1 MKLNSIFLIASVFY
15 ILSIIACTPSAE
27 HRKNEEYVSVQKSVE
42 ESAVLLNNSGEDIP
56 LKNLQ
61 NLKIAS
67 VNIGSIHASVFDSIL
82 NKYALVRSF
91 SIADNSLGAL
101 TMDKLSAGLEIF
113 TTLIIQLTHQSLNDP
128 ATLAFIRKQ
137 EHDKKVIISLTGSIK
152 SLALFEEVDVP
163 IIWSE
168 KSSVESSVFAAQLIF
183 GGVGAIGRLKEEV
196 STKYKHGTG
205 FSTKVVRLKYS
216 VPEDAGINIAD
227 MRGIDKIAAEAI
239 RKNAAPSLAV
249 MVIKDNKVIFNKA
262 YGTHSYTD
270 PNLSKIGDIY
280 DLASLTKTSAT
291 TLAVMHLY
299 EQGKLN
305 LDTNV
310 GAYIPGARKTNKN
323 LIRVRDLMLHQAG
336 LVPFIPFHLKLIA
349 SDYRRD
355 SSAAFPTK
363 VADNYFLRNG
373 YFGNVMW
380 PAMLNSPLAKKG
392 VYVYS
397 DLSMYFMKEIV
408 ERQSGKPFENFVQTQ
423 FYEPLGMVSAGF
435 NPRKRFGKEKIIP
448 TEEDTKF
455 RKTLLHGYVHDQGAA
470 MVGGVAGHAGLFAS
484 TNDLGI
490 LYQML
495 LNRGSYGG
503 VQYFKPETI
512 DMFTAKQSSV
522 SRRGLGFDRWD
533 PKSKKGFPSKLASSE
548 TYGHTGY
555 TGTCVW
561 VDPKYNLV
569 YIFLSNRVNPIVT
582 DKLSKLNIRERI
594 QDVVYK
600 AIRKGKG

>member
-1 MKLNSIFLIASVFY
+1 MKITSIIVIAYAFCSVF
-15 ILSIIACTPSAE
+15 IAACTQSAE
-27 HRKNEEYVSVQKSVE
+27 HRYNEKYVNEQKSVE
-42 ESAVLLNNSGEDIP
+42 QTTVLLNNSRQQIP

-61 NLKIAS
+61 ELKIAS
-67 VNIGSIHASVFDSIL
+67 INFGSEQGVVFDSIL
-82 NKYALVRSF
+82 NKYAPVTSF
-91 SIADNSLGAL
+91 STSGAVS
-101 TMDKLSAGLEIF
+101 TMPGVDDLNANLESF
-113 TTLIIQLTHQSLNDP
+113 NTLIVRITDSALNEP
-128 ATLAFIRKQ
+128 ETLSFIKESQKNKQ
-137 EHDKKVIISLTGSIK
+137 VILNLTGDIK
-152 SLALFEEVDVP
+152 SLALLEQVDIP

-168 KSSVESSVFAAQLIF
+168 KQSAESSVFTAQLIF
-183 GGVGAIGRLKEEV
+183 GGVNAFGRLRQEASIKYKTGAGY
-196 STKYKHGTG
+196 STKA
-205 FSTKVVRLKYS
+205 VRLKYS
-216 VPEDAGINIAD
+216 VPEDAGINVAD
-227 MRGIDKIAAEAI
+227 MRGIDRIAAEAI
-239 RKNAAPSLAV
+239 RKKAAPSIAV

-270 PNLSKIGDIY
+270 PNPSRITDIY

-291 TLAVMHLY
+291 TLAVMRLY

-305 LDTNV
+305 LDTNT
-310 GAYIPGARKTNKN
+310 GAYIPKARKTNKN

-336 LVPFIPFHLKLIA
+336 LVPSIPFHQKLKPA
-349 SDYRRD
+349 DHRSD

-363 VADNYFLRNG
+363 VADNYYLRKG
-373 YFGNVMW
+373 YFGSVMW
-380 PAMLNSPLAKKG
+380 PAMLNSALASRG
-392 VYVYS
+392 TYLYS
-397 DLSMYFMKEIV
+397 DLSMYFVKAIV
-408 ERQSGKPFENFVQTQ
+408 ERQSGKDLEDFVQDQ
-423 FYEPLGMVSAGF
+423 FYKPLGMAGAGF
-435 NPRKRFGKEKIIP
+435 NPRKRFQKDKIIP
-448 TEEDTKF
+448 TEQDNEF

-503 VQYFKPETI
+503 VEYFKPKTI
-512 DMFTAKQSSV
+512 ALFTGKQSSI

-569 YIFLSNRVNPIVT
+569 YIFLSNRVNPTVT
-582 DKLSKLNIRERI
+582 DKLSKLNIRSRI
-594 QDVVYK
+594 QDVIYR
-600 AIRKGKG
+600 AILKGKH